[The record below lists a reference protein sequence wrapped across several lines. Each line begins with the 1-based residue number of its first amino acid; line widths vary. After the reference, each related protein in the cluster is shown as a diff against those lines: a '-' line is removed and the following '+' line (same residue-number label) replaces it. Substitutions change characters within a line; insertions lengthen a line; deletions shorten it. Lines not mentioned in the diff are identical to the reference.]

1 MSKKEFLKPIIVL
14 SVICI
19 VTVAALAAT
28 YQFTLP
34 YITAANASA
43 AAEAMKEVFPAEAAG
58 ASEITFEEGDTGKI
72 EAGSSVLDYSLVYN
86 EKHELAGAVITVG
99 TKGYGGTVKM
109 MVGVGN
115 DGAVTGVT
123 VLEHSETQGLGSKAT
138 VPEYLQQYIGMKVS
152 EPDLI
157 SGATITSTA
166 VKNGVQA
173 ALDFFGKTV
182 GGEG

>member
-1 MSKKEFLKPIIVL
+1 MSKKEFLKPIVVL

-19 VTVAALAAT
+19 ITVAALAAT

-34 YITAANASA
+34 YIEAANASA

-58 ASEITFEEGDTGKI
+58 ASEITFEEGDPGKI
-72 EAGSSVLDYSLVYN
+72 EAGGSVLSYNLVYN
-86 EKHELAGAVITVG
+86 ENHELAGAVITVG

-109 MVGVGN
+109 MVGVGI

-173 ALDFFGKTV
+173 ALDFFGSAI